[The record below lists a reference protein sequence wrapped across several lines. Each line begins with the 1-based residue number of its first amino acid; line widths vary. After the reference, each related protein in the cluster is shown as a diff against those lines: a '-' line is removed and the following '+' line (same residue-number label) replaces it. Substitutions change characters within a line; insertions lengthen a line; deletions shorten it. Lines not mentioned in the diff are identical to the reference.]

1 MRNHDFDRPPA
12 IVSDRRKRKH
22 EQAPHVGGFFY
33 TGLTVELQ
41 ESLVEYVRHA
51 AADARDAGRQA
62 LVAQDA
68 EKLARREERVITL
81 LNKHIEQ
88 YAYAMEL
95 FEAWEEEGGQRVR
108 SCAAIKVAL
117 LDANGRQK
125 PESQQLEWLRYQI
138 EMRVLGLGWT
148 QYATRWSSS
157 KDSRI
162 GTVAHLQV
170 VGIPCPPAPTHHIP
184 RSHPIPSHPV
194 PSHPIPH
201 HPRRYWRS
209 WLKRSSHGRASR
221 RAPTRVCRQRR
232 RPRRDSGATQR
243 SWAHWTRTH
252 SRYGR

>member
-1 MRNHDFDRPPA
+1 MESISGMAQQMRNHDFDRPPA

-170 VGIPCPPAPTHHIP
+170 VGHHAHLPPLIPSQDRIP
-184 RSHPIPSHPV
+184 SHPIPSRPI
-194 PSHPIPH
+194 PSH
-201 HPRRYWRS
+201 
-209 WLKRSSHGRASR
+209 
-221 RAPTRVCRQRR
+221 TTQ
-232 RPRRDSGATQR
+232 GATGG
-243 SWAHWTRTH
+243 A
-252 SRYGR
+252 G